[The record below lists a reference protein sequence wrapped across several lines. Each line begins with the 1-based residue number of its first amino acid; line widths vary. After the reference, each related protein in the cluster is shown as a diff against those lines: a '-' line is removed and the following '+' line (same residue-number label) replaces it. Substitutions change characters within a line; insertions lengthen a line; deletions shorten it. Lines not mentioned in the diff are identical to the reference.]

1 MGNNIPAHAG
11 AMGPGPGGGGE
22 DGQATRMRAG
32 AWPPSTLAVSGEPA
46 AEEVEGPG
54 PGGLSWLWWGRRPRR
69 GGGGRV
75 GIPPPWNGIGRKT
88 VLAVAIWQAISGSK
102 IGDGGA
108 RVIARQRGRGEVVL
122 EVRLLIGGN

>member
-1 MGNNIPAHAG
+1 
-11 AMGPGPGGGGE
+11 
-22 DGQATRMRAG
+22 
-32 AWPPSTLAVSGEPA
+32 
-46 AEEVEGPG
+46 
-54 PGGLSWLWWGRRPRR
+54 
-69 GGGGRV
+69 V

>member
-1 MGNNIPAHAG
+1 M
-11 AMGPGPGGGGE
+11 
-22 DGQATRMRAG
+22 
-32 AWPPSTLAVSGEPA
+32 
-46 AEEVEGPG
+46 
-54 PGGLSWLWWGRRPRR
+54 
-69 GGGGRV
+69 